1 MNSHLLAV
9 ACLLVLLSGCSGKK
23 EPEKPPLT
31 DEQFIEYS
39 VQSSIILREEKLAGH
54 DSLTVSR
61 RLDSLR
67 AAQHISEED
76 VDKTV
81 EFYHHHLD
89 RWESVTSRMIRRLE
103 EIQKKG
109 G

>member
-1 MNSHLLAV
+1 MNRLLLIV
-9 ACLLVLLSGCSGKK
+9 ICLTLPLGGCSGKK

-39 VQSSIILREEKLAGH
+39 VQSAIIEREEKFAGH
-54 DSLTVSR
+54 DSLAIR
-61 RLDSLR
+61 HRLDSLR
-67 AAQHISEED
+67 TALKIREED
-76 VDKTV
+76 LDKTV

-89 RWESVTSRMIRRLE
+89 QWESVTSRMIKRLE
-103 EIQKKG
+103 ELQKKG